1 MLWIRHF
8 LPFITRA
15 HRWMYLASRGWLGG
29 WLPGM
34 RFLLLGHVGRR
45 SGTAYLTPILYVAD
59 GDRFILAGSN
69 AGQDRPPAWWLNL
82 QARPEAT
89 VQAGRRRLAVKATTA
104 RAEEAERLWALLLGS
119 YRWFDSYREATDRE
133 IPIVILEPI

>member
-1 MLWIRHF
+1 MRWIRYF
-8 LPFITRA
+8 LPFITRT
-15 HRWMYLASRGWLGG
+15 HRWMYLTTRGWIGG

-82 QARPEAT
+82 QARPDAT
-89 VQAGRRRLAVKATTA
+89 VQAGRRRFAVKATTA
-104 RAEEAERLWALLLGS
+104 RDAEAERLWALLLGS
-119 YRWFDSYREATDRE
+119 NRWFDSYREATDRE
-133 IPIVILEPI
+133 IPIIVLEPV